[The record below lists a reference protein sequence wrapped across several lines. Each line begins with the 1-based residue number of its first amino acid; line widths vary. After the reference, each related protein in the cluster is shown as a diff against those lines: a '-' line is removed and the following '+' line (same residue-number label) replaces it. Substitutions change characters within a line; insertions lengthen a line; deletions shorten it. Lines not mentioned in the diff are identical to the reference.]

1 MRFRRTIW
9 SVSALSLASVAQGRA
24 QSYYSDQ
31 DDDGHAW
38 LENSTDGGS
47 AWSLGNDGE
56 PLDYNFT
63 NGTSPGSK
71 DPSLSYCDKSGYDA
85 LAAAIEEPGSSGTK
99 GDRHQRGETLKVV
112 TVTSH
117 TVTVSL
123 RTFP

>member
-71 DPSLSYCDKSGYDA
+71 DPSLSYYDKNGYDV
-85 LAAAIEEPGSSGTK
+85 LAAATRNPAPAVQK
-99 GDRHQRGETLKVV
+99 V
-112 TVTSH
+112 TVTSA
-117 TVTVSL
+117 VKRS
-123 RTFP
+123 RW